1 MATKNDFVTDQNPD
15 ILIHLHEQDNLVPD
29 YVRNADVITE
39 EDCDTLMPNAFADP
53 FSRQHPCHTK
63 AACWLSAAYCAA
75 KREDSPIIARNIE
88 KFASMHS
95 IEEDVR
101 RVQQHFDSL
110 FEKAAAA
117 AAVEDAEPAVE
128 KFAMVIDYEGADG
141 RGEEGIYP
149 LNTEWEIIG
158 SSEQATRDYRNG
170 ALPLPM
176 FVKVAQAIMDAS
188 DVVDLRDIDQEVRMY
203 GTQRLPDPYGLETL
217 VLMRK
222 NAGVETEP
230 YLRLIHELQ
239 PAIVKS
245 ASVNDALA
253 AASQLAEG
261 LFNLDRHNNIS
272 YGPNTQDP
280 YRMLYTGPTVADME
294 KHAATTVNIMNVP
307 VPVTDILNMSDKR
320 VDQLFAASTAQVIKE
335 AKAILEGA
343 PAIEKSS
350 AAADKIATLNSTEQT
365 IYLKELA
372 GTAW

>member
-15 ILIHLHEQDNLVPD
+15 ILIHLHEQDGLVPD
-29 YVRNADVITE
+29 YVSTSDVITE
-39 EDCDTLMPNAFADP
+39 DDCESLMPNAFADP

-75 KREDSPIIARNIE
+75 KREDSPVITGNIE
-88 KFASMHS
+88 KFASMHG
-95 IEEDVR
+95 IEEDVQ
-101 RVQQHFDSL
+101 RVRQHFDSL

-117 AAVEDAEPAVE
+117 TVAEEEPAVE
-128 KFAMVIDYEGADG
+128 KFAMVIDYNGANG

-149 LNTEWEIIG
+149 LNTEWEIVG
-158 SSEQATRDYRNG
+158 SSEQATRDYHNG
-170 ALPLPM
+170 MLPLPL
-176 FVKVAQAIMDAS
+176 FVKVAQAIMEESGA
-188 DVVDLRDIDQEVRMY
+188 VDPRDIDQEVRLY
-203 GTQRLPDPYGLETL
+203 GTPRLPDPYGMETL
-217 VLMRK
+217 VMMRK
-222 NAGVETEP
+222 NAGVEPEP
-230 YLRLIHELQ
+230 YLSLIQELQ

-245 ASVNDALA
+245 ASVNDALEA
-253 AASQLAEG
+253 AAQLAEG
-261 LFNLDRHNNIS
+261 LFNLDLQNNIS

-320 VDQLFAASTAQVIKE
+320 VDQLFAAGAASVIKE

-343 PAIEKSS
+343 PAMEKS
-350 AAADKIATLNSTEQT
+350 AAAAEKIATLNSTEQT

>member
-15 ILIHLHEQDNLVPD
+15 ILIHLHEQDGLVPD
-29 YVRNADVITE
+29 YVSTSDVITE
-39 EDCDTLMPNAFADP
+39 EDCESLMPNAFADP

-75 KREDSPIIARNIE
+75 KREDSPVITGNIE
-88 KFASMHS
+88 KFASMHG
-95 IEEDVR
+95 IEEDVQ
-101 RVQQHFDSL
+101 RVRQHFDSL

-117 AAVEDAEPAVE
+117 PVVEEEPAVE
-128 KFAMVIDYEGADG
+128 KFAMVIDYNGANG

-149 LNTEWEIIG
+149 LNTEWEIVD
-158 SSEQATRDYRNG
+158 SSEQATRDYHNG
-170 ALPLPM
+170 VLPLPL
-176 FVKVAQAIMDAS
+176 FVKVAQAIMEESAA
-188 DVVDLRDIDQEVRMY
+188 VDPLDIDQEVRLY
-203 GTQRLPDPYGLETL
+203 GTPRLPDPYGMETL
-217 VLMRK
+217 VMMRK
-222 NAGVETEP
+222 NAGVEPEP
-230 YLRLIHELQ
+230 YLSLIHEMQ
-239 PAIVKS
+239 PYIVKS

-253 AASQLAEG
+253 AAAQLAEG
-261 LFNLDRHNNIS
+261 LFNLDLQNNIS

-307 VPVTDILNMSDKR
+307 VPITDILNMSDKR
-320 VDQLFAASTAQVIKE
+320 VDQLFAAGAASVIKE

-343 PAIEKSS
+343 PAMEKS
-350 AAADKIATLNSTEQT
+350 AAAAEKIATLSSTEQT